1 MMKESKQSDLD
12 LKPDLKS
19 GSHSEP
25 GAIARTAS
33 IGRPRSLQTETNI
46 LESAARLVAEYGY
59 AATSIEK
66 VAANAGVG
74 KASIYRRWSSKAAMM
89 IRVYRWLVP
98 EESLQSKSGIFEE
111 DFRHL
116 LKKLFKSYRDCP
128 SGIILIGIIAES
140 QSNQEAMSALK
151 HGVIQERRVILTE
164 ILKQGIASGELG
176 KGINLIE
183 ITDLITA
190 MIWHRLLTD
199 RRNLNSAF
207 INSIMKTIIAVGK
220 C

>member
-1 MMKESKQSDLD
+1 MMKKSKHSS
-12 LKPDLKS
+12 LKS
-19 GSHSEP
+19 DGDSAAGST
-25 GAIARTAS
+25 ARSAS
-33 IGRPRSLQTETNI
+33 IGRPRSLKTETNI
-46 LESAARLVAEYGY
+46 LESATRLVAEYGY

-66 VAANAGVG
+66 IAAHAGVG

-98 EESLQSKSGIFEE
+98 QESLQSKSGVFEK
-111 DFRHL
+111 DFRYL
-116 LKKLFKSYRDCP
+116 LNKLFKSYRDSP

-140 QSNQEAMSALK
+140 QSNLEAMSALK

-199 RRNLNSAF
+199 RSNLNSAF